1 MNALEPNPGGLTYQ
15 QSMLAR
21 EQRFIERFKMHAA
34 KTAQLQSQIKALDKI
49 RAAEERQV
57 TKFDFRVTLSIRR
70 PSGGD

>member
-1 MNALEPNPGGLTYQ
+1 
-15 QSMLAR
+15 MLAR

-49 RAAEERQV
+49 RAAEEKTGDQV
-57 TKFDFRVTLSIRR
+57 RFSRHTSIRR